1 MIMQPRAARLCV
13 LSALGALLALAPVA
27 PTAASQDTP
36 QPAAADKPAAP
47 ATAKPAA
54 AAKPAPKP
62 AKPAAGPKPIASPKP
77 ATKAKSAAN
86 AKSAPGAKAGAPAAE
101 AAAAAKPAADG
112 ASGKIAPELAQ
123 RLTPAQQETYLAY
136 REARTAFDL
145 LHRAYWRKVDAK
157 RDARKARRLLGQ
169 AFTADDYV
177 TALPP
182 KYQGPELPPE
192 ISRIVAEV
200 KPPVAE
206 KPLPAVADFLEQAK
220 KQFGFVPKRATE
232 REFKTSYAAEALKV
246 GLTKDQVVRVYAL
259 ETGGQGT
266 YDMQSGINPITRQ
279 GKPISSALGYAQLL
293 HANTTGELVK
303 HGEAFARR
311 LTSMAE
317 APGTPAPRAAELK
330 AKAAIVRKMLRA
342 ARTVPNEWGAHQRF
356 AMTPNGL
363 GIHAL
368 NLDADLGPWIQVL
381 KLRSLKDSAAIHGRA
396 DLTGAEIELM
406 NLAGPGTGLE
416 MMTPVGRQMPTPN
429 FFSEG
434 GYARNPVVR
443 DKTAAEL
450 LATLESRM
458 EVHLKKPGSV
468 EFAQIFDEVA
478 RR

>member
-1 MIMQPRAARLCV
+1 MIMQPRSASLCG
-13 LSALGALLALAPVA
+13 LSALGALLALTPLA
-27 PTAASQDTP
+27 PTAASQDAAPRPAATP
-36 QPAAADKPAAP
+36 AKPAAASKPPPATAKPAATPKPAAAAKPAAP
-47 ATAKPAA
+47 TATPGAAAKPTTSAKPAA
-54 AAKPAPKP
+54 AAKPAPD
-62 AKPAAGPKPIASPKP
+62 
-77 ATKAKSAAN
+77 
-86 AKSAPGAKAGAPAAE
+86 
-101 AAAAAKPAADG
+101 DG
-112 ASGKIAPELAQ
+112 AASKVPPALAQ
-123 RLTPAQQETYLAY
+123 RLTPAQQEAYLAY
-136 REARTAFDL
+136 REARGAFDRQVL
-145 LHRAYWRKVDAK
+145 AYWRKVDAK

-169 AFTADDYV
+169 AFTSEDYV
-177 TALPP
+177 TTFPP
-182 KYQGPELPPE
+182 KYQGPELAPE
-192 ISRIVAEV
+192 VSRIVTEV
-200 KPPVAE
+200 KPLPPE
-206 KPLPAVADFLEQAK
+206 QPLPNVADFLEHAR

-232 REFKTSYAAEALKV
+232 REYKTSYALEALKV

-259 ETGGQGT
+259 ETGGLGT
-266 YDMQSGINPITRQ
+266 YDMQSGINPVTRQ

-311 LTSMAE
+311 LTAMAD
-317 APGTPAPRAAELK
+317 ASGTPAPRATELK
-330 AKAAIVRKMLRA
+330 VKAAIVRKMLRA
-342 ARTVPNEWGAHQRF
+342 ARSVPNVWSAHQRF

-381 KLRSLKDSAAIHGRA
+381 KLKSLKDSAAIAG
-396 DLTGAEIELM
+396 LPQLSGAEIELM

-443 DKTAAEL
+443 DRTAAEL
-450 LATLESRM
+450 LATLEQRM
-458 EVHLKKPGSV
+458 EVHLKKPGSI